1 MRLLIDAQLPPRLA
15 RRLRE
20 LGHEAVHVGEIG
32 LAAATDKIVWDV
44 AAERRAVLVT
54 KDQDFAVARAIS
66 ADGPAIVR
74 IRLGNTTNDVL
85 IARVVGSLDA
95 VEAAIRR
102 GEVIVELLGVG
113 SY

>member
-15 RRLRE
+15 RRLRD
-20 LGHEAVHVGEIG
+20 LGHDAVHVSEIG
-32 LAAATDKIVWDV
+32 LAAATDKVVWD
-44 AAERRAVLVT
+44 AAVERESVLVT

-66 ADGPAIVR
+66 TDGPAVVW

-95 VEAAIRR
+95 IKAAIKR
-102 GEVIVELLGVG
+102 GEAIVELMGVP
-113 SY
+113 

>member
-15 RRLRE
+15 RRLRD
-20 LGHEAVHVGEIG
+20 LGHDAVHVSEIG
-32 LAAATDKIVWDV
+32 LAAATDKVVWD
-44 AAERRAVLVT
+44 AAVERESVLVT

-66 ADGPAIVR
+66 ADGPAVVW

-95 VEAAIRR
+95 IEAAIRR
-102 GEVIVELLGVG
+102 GEAIVELMGVG
-113 SY
+113 T

>member
-20 LGHEAVHVGEIG
+20 LGHDAVHVSEIG
-32 LAAATDKIVWDV
+32 LAAAADKAVWN
-44 AAERRAVLVT
+44 AAADREAVLVT

-66 ADGPAIVR
+66 ADGPAIVW

-95 VEAAIRR
+95 IEAALRR
-102 GEVIVELLGVG
+102 GEAIVELKGVNA
-113 SY
+113 